1 MTRRRKKGS
10 RNANLQIRI
19 RRVINGMGQAGPTS
33 PVFILKGKRLI
44 KLKRSEYDRLVEE
57 AEGLSYFA
65 GYRILPEELA

>member
-1 MTRRRKKGS
+1 
-10 RNANLQIRI
+10 
-19 RRVINGMGQAGPTS
+19 MGQAGPTS

-65 GYRILPEELA
+65 GYRILPDELA